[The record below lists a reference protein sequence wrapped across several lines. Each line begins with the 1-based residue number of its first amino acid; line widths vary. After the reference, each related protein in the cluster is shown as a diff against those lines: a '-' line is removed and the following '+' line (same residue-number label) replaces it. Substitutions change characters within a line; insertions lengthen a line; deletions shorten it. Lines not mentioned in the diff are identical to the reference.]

1 MAPAERWEG
10 APRVVHSVSVKFP
23 LTEPA
28 RCHVPVLL
36 ALGRLRREERVQDLP
51 GLCGETLSQKKEKKK
66 HKCFGA

>member
-10 APRVVHSVSVKFP
+10 APRAVHSVSVQFP

-36 ALGRLRREERVQDLP
+36 ALGRLRRQEGVQDLP
-51 GLCGETLSQKKEKKK
+51 GLYGETLSRKKEKKK